1 MSKRKK
7 YIPHKTLN
15 PANQR
20 LRLDSLKLELQNLG
34 KTIDALSKSHDNHIS
49 YLGNFAKHDI
59 KNSIQSM
66 DSILSTNTL
75 KELTDEHLLSLKTNL
90 KVIRQTMENFA
101 ELIPYSQD
109 ETFSITSLISAVE
122 LLNRNIFFEK
132 KIEFFKKLPQEIDV
146 RFKLPFQSV
155 LQMFNNIIINAIKS
169 CDGVENPKIKLE
181 VSVNQMVI
189 IHIFDNGTRIP
200 KDNIEKIFNFG
211 FSTTGGS
218 GIGLYHAKYICDLL
232 KGDIQVELT
241 DIEPFT
247 KAFRISLPYT
257 HISGI

>member
-1 MSKRKK
+1 MKKKKK
-7 YIPHKTLN
+7 YIPPTSLN
-15 PANQR
+15 PINQKRKIEALDIR
-20 LRLDSLKLELQNLG
+20 LENLG
-34 KTIDALSKSHDNHIS
+34 KTIDALSKSHDVHIS

-75 KELTDEHLLSLKTNL
+75 VELTEEHLLSLKTNL

-109 ETFSITSLISAVE
+109 ETFSITSLISALE
-122 LLNRNIFFEK
+122 LLNRNIFYDK
-132 KIEFFKKLPQEIDV
+132 KIFFSKQLPNDVDV

-169 CDGVENPKIKLE
+169 CNDIESPKIHLE
-181 VSVNQMVI
+181 VSVDQSIVI
-189 IHIFDNGTRIP
+189 TIYDNGSLISS
-200 KDNIEKIFNFG
+200 DNLEKIFDFG

-218 GIGLYHAKYICDLL
+218 GIGLYHAKYLCELL
-232 KGDIQVELT
+232 KGDINVQL
-241 DIEPFT
+241 IEGQLYT
-247 KAFRISLPYT
+247 KAFTISLPII
-257 HISGI
+257 HSLEA